1 MKFEEEVL
9 KLLGELNTRQIRFEK
24 EVHTQFVKVDE
35 RFEQMDERFEQV
47 DKRFEQMDK
56 RFEQVDKRF
65 EQMDKRFDKFEI
77 DLTAVKEK
85 TDLTHQEV
93 ISLREDMTTAKDN
106 DRKMK
111 EEQEYQLNKW
121 VDLERRVDK
130 LERKVLF

>member
-9 KLLGELNTRQIRFEK
+9 KLLGELNTRQIKFEK
-24 EVHTQFVKVDE
+24 EVHTQFE
-35 RFEQMDERFEQV
+35 RVDERFEQV
-47 DKRFEQMDK
+47 DKRLEQMDE

-77 DLTAVKEK
+77 DLTEVKEK

-93 ISLREDMTTAKDN
+93 ISLREDMTTVKDN

-111 EEQEYQLNKW
+111 EEQEYQLSKW
-121 VDLERRVDK
+121 VDLDRRVDK
-130 LERKVLF
+130 LERKVLS